1 MEEISS
7 LIYNKSITRLNLPTL
22 GWVDILDIAIVA
34 YIIFKLIMWLKDTRA
49 WALFKG
55 LFIVLI
61 FMAVASFLQ
70 LNTILWILDN
80 TLSVGVIAIIILFQP
95 EFRKALEKLGRNRFI
110 LKFGM
115 IDTVRGGMKAFT
127 RTIDEVI
134 KACEVMSKAKTG
146 ALIVIE
152 REVHLGD
159 HERTGIPIDAL
170 VSRQLILNIFEKNT
184 PLHDGA
190 VIIKNNRVSAATCFL
205 PITESEI
212 SMDLGTRHRAAMGVS
227 EVSDAFVIVV
237 SEETGNIS
245 LCKEGVLYRN
255 ITGDTLRNMLL
266 ESEKVARKKLNKSG
280 GGLDE

>member
-7 LIYNKSITRLNLPTL
+7 LIYNKSITRLHLPTL

-34 YIIFKLIMWLKDTRA
+34 YIIFKLVMWLKDTRA

-61 FMAVASFLQ
+61 LMAIASFLQ

-95 EFRKALEKLGRNRFI
+95 EFRKALEKLGRNGFI
-110 LKFGM
+110 LRFGV
-115 IDTVRGGMKAFT
+115 IDTLRGDMKAFT
-127 RTIDEVI
+127 RTIDEVV
-134 KACEVMSKAKTG
+134 KSCEAMSKSKTG

-159 HERTGIPIDAL
+159 HERTGIPIDAV
-170 VSRQLILNIFEKNT
+170 VSRQLLLNIFEKNT

-205 PITESEI
+205 PITENQL

-227 EVSDAFVIVV
+227 EVSDAYVVVV

-255 ITGDTLRNMLL
+255 ITSDTLRSMLL
-266 ESEKVARKKLNKSG
+266 ESEKVARKKWGKEG
-280 GGLDE
+280 GGSDE

>member
-1 MEEISS
+1 MVGEISS
-7 LIYNKSITRLNLPTL
+7 LIYSKNITGINFPSIGL
-22 GWVDILDIAIVA
+22 VDVLDIAIVA
-34 YIIFKLIMWLKDTRA
+34 YLVFKVIMWIKDTRA

-55 LFIVLI
+55 LFIVLV
-61 FMAVASFLQ
+61 FMAIAMFLQ
-70 LNTILWILDN
+70 LNTILWILNN
-80 TLSVGVIAIIILFQP
+80 TLSVGVIAVIILFQP

-110 LKFGM
+110 IKFGGM
-115 IDTVRGGMKAFT
+115 TNARGDMRAFI
-127 RTIDEVI
+127 RTIDEIV
-134 KACEVMSKAKTG
+134 KACEAMSKVKTG

-159 HERTGIPIDAL
+159 HERTGIAIDAV
-170 VSRQLILNIFEKNT
+170 VSRQLLINIFEKNT

-212 SMDLGTRHRAAMGVS
+212 SMDLGTRHRAAIGVS

-255 ITGDTLRNMLL
+255 ITGDTLKNMLT
-266 ESEKVARKKLNKSG
+266 ESEKFARKKMSKAG
-280 GGLDE
+280 GKDE

>member
-1 MEEISS
+1 MDEISS
-7 LIYNKSITRLNLPTL
+7 LINGRNFTGINFPSI
-22 GWVDILDIAIVA
+22 GWIDVLDIVIVA
-34 YIIFKLIMWLKDTRA
+34 YLIFKLIMWLKDTRA

-55 LFIVLI
+55 LFVVLI
-61 FMAVASFLQ
+61 FMAVAMFLQ
-70 LNTILWILDN
+70 LNTILWILN
-80 TLSVGVIAIIILFQP
+80 KTLSVGVIAVIILFQP

-110 LKFGM
+110 LKFGVM
-115 IDTVRGGMKAFT
+115 DGVRGDMKAFL
-127 RTIDEVI
+127 RTTDEII

-170 VSRQLILNIFEKNT
+170 VSRQLLLNIFEKNT

-190 VIIKNNRVSAATCFL
+190 VIIKGNRISAATCFL
-205 PITESEI
+205 PLTETEI

-227 EVSDAFVIVV
+227 EVSDAYVIVV

-255 ITGDTLRNMLL
+255 ITGDTLRNMLT
-266 ESEKVARKKLNKSG
+266 ESERFARKNPIKEG
-280 GGLDE
+280 GRDE